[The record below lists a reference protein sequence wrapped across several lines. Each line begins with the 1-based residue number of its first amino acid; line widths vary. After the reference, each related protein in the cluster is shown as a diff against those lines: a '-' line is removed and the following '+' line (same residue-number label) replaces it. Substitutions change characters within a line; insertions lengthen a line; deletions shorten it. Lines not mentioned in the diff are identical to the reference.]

1 MIRVLIVPLLAILHC
16 SKVLAI
22 DRGIA
27 DKVSFSKAVPAS
39 ELFYNTAFC
48 GANVHANVPWCRC
61 TVV

>member
-1 MIRVLIVPLLAILHC
+1 VIRVLIVPLLAILHC

-39 ELFYNTAFC
+39 ELFYNTAFLLFPREKEKSR
-48 GANVHANVPWCRC
+48 G
-61 TVV
+61 